1 MAEGTNL
8 AKAYV
13 QILPSMDGF
22 QSKLEKEM
30 GGSGEAAGK
39 KSGTSFGGAFSAAA
53 GAAAKAGIAAVTAA
67 GAGVVALTKSAV
79 SAYGEYE
86 QLVGGVN
93 KQTAHGLR

>member
-1 MAEGTNL
+1 
-8 AKAYV
+8 
-13 QILPSMDGF
+13 
-22 QSKLEKEM
+22 M

-93 KQTAHGLR
+93 KLFGDASKQLMGYAEEAYKTSGLSANEYME

>member
-53 GAAAKAGIAAVTAA
+53 SAAAKTGIAAVM
-67 GAGVVALTKSAV
+67 
-79 SAYGEYE
+79 
-86 QLVGGVN
+86 
-93 KQTAHGLR
+93 